1 MKSEIWVTFS
11 LLFWLI
17 LFCPQATAQLPAPA
31 LASLIDQCQPK
42 MAKVIGAGAG
52 RIDGY
57 ATGIVVSPDGL
68 VLTTQGVFLDGAQV
82 KIELADG
89 KSYPAT
95 ILRRNRTLQ
104 LALLKISPTEELDC
118 FSLSDSDVGEKG
130 D

>member
-1 MKSEIWVTFS
+1 MKSKIWLTVS
-11 LLFWLI
+11 VLFWLM
-17 LFCPQATAQLPAPA
+17 LFCAPATAQEPPSAMA
-31 LASLIDQCQPK
+31 KLIDQCQPK

-57 ATGIVVSPDGL
+57 ATGIIVSPDGL

-95 ILRRNRTLQ
+95 ILPV
-104 LALLKISPTEELDC
+104 ATEHC
-118 FSLSDSDVGEKG
+118 NWPY
-130 D
+130 